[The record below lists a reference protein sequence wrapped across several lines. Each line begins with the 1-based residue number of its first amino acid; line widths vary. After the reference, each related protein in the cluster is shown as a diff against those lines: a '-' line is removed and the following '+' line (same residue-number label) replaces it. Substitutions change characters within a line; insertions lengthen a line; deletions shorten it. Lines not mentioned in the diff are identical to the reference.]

1 MASKPAQQSGSSPA
15 GWRDLGSDA
24 DHTPRRG
31 HTRISE
37 ESPVQTTFPRLM
49 LEHAAKRPGA
59 AALREKVF
67 GIWQTTTWA
76 DLAAEVRAIACG
88 LAEAGLKRDDHVV
101 VVGENRPRL
110 YAAMLAVQ
118 SLGAV
123 PVPLYQDAV
132 ATEYVF
138 PMHNAEVRM
147 AIVED
152 QEQVDK
158 MLEVRALLA
167 EKADKGEAAV
177 RLERIWFDD
186 GRGLRNYSEPGL
198 ASLDTLIEAGRAYDR
213 ADAEKAGFF
222 DREVAASRPS
232 DVAAMFFTS
241 GTTGNPKGVVHT
253 HATLLDRAG
262 AGARFDRLTEREEVL
277 AYLPPAWIGQNI
289 FSYAQWLACGYVVNC
304 PESASTVMIDLKE
317 IGPTYYF
324 APPRVFEGLLTSVT
338 IRMEDAGRV
347 KKWLYDRFMA
357 VARRVGPTIMDGK
370 AVGLADKLA
379 YALGNLFVYGP
390 LRNTLGLSRVRVA
403 YTAGEAI
410 GPDLFTFY
418 RSIGINLKQL
428 YGSTET
434 AVFVCLQP
442 DHEVKADTVGVPIEG
457 VEIKVADSGEILVK
471 SAGLLKEYYKN
482 PAATAEV
489 LSADGW
495 YHTGDAGF
503 LDANGHL
510 KIIDRAKDVGRLQG
524 GVHDGAMFAPKYV
537 ENKLKFFPFI
547 KEAVAF
553 GDRREKV
560 CAFVNIDFEAVGNW
574 AERRNL
580 PYAGYTDLAG
590 KPEVLEL
597 IKDCVEKVNAD
608 LAADAMLAGSQV
620 SRFLVL
626 HKELDADDG
635 ELTRTRKVRRGYIG
649 EKYQVLLDALYGG
662 KSEQFI
668 ETAVKFEDGRTGKVA
683 ATLKIVDSK
692 VLPGLKRAA

>member
-1 MASKPAQQSGSSPA
+1 M
-15 GWRDLGSDA
+15 
-24 DHTPRRG
+24 
-31 HTRISE
+31 
-37 ESPVQTTFPRLM
+37 QTTFPRLM
-49 LEHAAKRPGA
+49 LDHASQRPQA
-59 AALREKVF
+59 PALREKVY
-67 GIWQTTTWA
+67 GIWQTTSWA
-76 DLAAEVRAIACG
+76 ELAQLVRRIACG
-88 LAEAGLKRDDHVV
+88 LHEAGMVRDDHVV

-110 YAAMLAVQ
+110 YASMLAVQ

-123 PVPLYQDAV
+123 PVPLYQDA
-132 ATEYVF
+132 ATTEYVF
-138 PMHNAEVRM
+138 PINNAEVRF

-158 MLEVRALLA
+158 MVEVRDSCPLLT
-167 EKADKGEAAV
+167 
-177 RLERIWFDD
+177 RIWYDD
-186 GRGLRNYSEPGL
+186 PRGLRNYSEPGL
-198 ASLDTLIEAGRAYDR
+198 AALDALIESGRAF
-213 ADAEKAGFF
+213 DAAHAGFF
-222 DREVAASRPS
+222 DAEVARAQPQ

-253 HATLLDRAG
+253 HYTLLDRAG
-262 AGARFDRLTEREEVL
+262 AGARFDKLGAAEEVL

-304 PESASTVMIDLKE
+304 PESAETVTIDLKE

-324 APPRVFEGLLTSVT
+324 APPRIFEGLLTSVM
-338 IRMEDAGRV
+338 IRMEDAGSV
-347 KKWLYDRFMA
+347 KKWLFHRFMD
-357 VARRVGPTIMDGK
+357 VARRVGPALMDGRPVS
-370 AVGLADKLA
+370 AGDRLL
-379 YALGNLFVYGP
+379 YWLGDRVVYGP
-390 LRNTLGLSRVRVA
+390 LRNTLGFSRVRVA

-442 DHEVKADTVGVPIEG
+442 DNEVKADTVGVPIEG
-457 VEIKVADSGEILVK
+457 VEIRVADNGEVMVK

-489 LSADGW
+489 LTADGW

-503 LDANGHL
+503 LDAGGHL
-510 KIIDRAKDVGRLQG
+510 KIIDRAKDVGRIVG
-524 GVHDGAMFAPKYV
+524 GASDGAMFAPKYV

-553 GDRREKV
+553 GDKREKV

-574 AERRNL
+574 AEKRNL
-580 PYAGYTDLAG
+580 PYAGYTDLAA

-597 IKDCVEKVNAD
+597 VRECVEKVNAD
-608 LAADAMLAGSQV
+608 LSADAMLAGSQI

-649 EKYQVLLDALYGG
+649 DKYQVLVEALYGG
-662 KSEQFI
+662 KTEQFI
-668 ETAVKFEDGRTGKVA
+668 ETAVKFEDGRAGSVSATITIIDAKTYPAMKKA
-683 ATLKIVDSK
+683 A
-692 VLPGLKRAA
+692 

>member
-1 MASKPAQQSGSSPA
+1 M
-15 GWRDLGSDA
+15 
-24 DHTPRRG
+24 
-31 HTRISE
+31 
-37 ESPVQTTFPRLM
+37 QTTFPRLM
-49 LEHAAKRPGA
+49 LDHAKQRPTA
-59 AALREKVF
+59 PALREKVY

-76 DLAAEVRAIACG
+76 DLAQVVRRIACG
-88 LAEAGLKRDDHVV
+88 LHEAGMVRDDHVV

-110 YAAMLAVQ
+110 YASMLAVQ

-123 PVPLYQDAV
+123 PVPLYQDA
-132 ATEYVF
+132 ATTEYVF
-138 PMHNAEVRM
+138 PINNAEVRF

-158 MLEVRALLA
+158 MIEVRESCPQLQ
-167 EKADKGEAAV
+167 
-177 RLERIWFDD
+177 RIWYDD
-186 GRGLRNYSEPGL
+186 PRGLRNYSEPGL
-198 ASLDTLIEAGRAYDR
+198 AALDALIEAGRAFDTAHAGFY
-213 ADAEKAGFF
+213 DAE
-222 DREVAASRPS
+222 VARAQPQ

-253 HATLLDRAG
+253 HFTLLDRAA
-262 AGARFDRLTEREEVL
+262 AGARFDKLGPAEEVL

-304 PESASTVMIDLKE
+304 PESAETVTIDLKE

-324 APPRVFEGLLTSVT
+324 APPRVFEGLLTSVM
-338 IRMEDAGRV
+338 IRMEDAGRL
-347 KKWLYDRFMA
+347 KKWLFHTFMD
-357 VARRVGPTIMDGK
+357 VARHVGPALMDGK
-370 AVGLADKLA
+370 TVGAGDRLL
-379 YALGNLFVYGP
+379 YALGDKFIYGP
-390 LRNTLGLSRVRVA
+390 LRNTLGFSRVRVA

-457 VEIKVADSGEILVK
+457 VQIRVADNGEVMVK

-489 LSADGW
+489 LDADGW

-503 LDANGHL
+503 LDAGGHL
-510 KIIDRAKDVGRLQG
+510 KIIDRAKDVGRIMG
-524 GVHDGAMFAPKYV
+524 GASDGAMFAPKYV

-553 GDRREKV
+553 GDKREKV

-574 AERRNL
+574 AEKRNL
-580 PYAGYTDLAG
+580 PYAGYTDLAA

-597 IKDCVEKVNAD
+597 VRECVEKVNAD
-608 LAADAMLAGSQV
+608 LSADTMLAGSQI

-649 EKYQVLLDALYGG
+649 EKYQVLVDALYGG
-662 KSEQFI
+662 SKEQFI
-668 ETAVKFEDGRTGKVA
+668 ETAVKFEDGRSGSVSATVKIIDAKTYPVMKKA
-683 ATLKIVDSK
+683 A
-692 VLPGLKRAA
+692 